1 MHRRYRLRQRAD
13 FQRVRREGRSWA
25 HPLAILWACRND
37 LDHSRFGFSVG
48 RAVGGAVVRNRAK
61 RRLREAVRRDLEH
74 IAPGWDIVLVA
85 RAPIAQAD
93 FQAIVLAVRELLG
106 RAGLMR
112 NGQTVEQNTSVS

>member
-1 MHRRYRLRQRAD
+1 MHRRYRLRQQAD

-61 RRLREAVRRDLEH
+61 RRLREAVRRDLER
-74 IAPGWDIVLVA
+74 IAPGWDLVFVA
-85 RAPIAQAD
+85 RAPIAEAD
-93 FQAIVLAVRELLG
+93 FEAIALAVRELLG
-106 RAGLMR
+106 RAGLMDSK
-112 NGQTVEQNTSVS
+112 QKPEQVHH

>member
-1 MHRRYRLRQRAD
+1 MHRRYRLRRRAD

-61 RRLREAVRRDLEH
+61 RRLREAVRRELER
-74 IAPGWDIVLVA
+74 IALGWDLVFVA
-85 RAPIAQAD
+85 RAPIAQAN
-93 FQAIVLAVRELLG
+93 FEAIVLAVRELLS

-112 NGQTVEQNTSVS
+112 SGQPVERSTSTS